1 MKALVVDNG
10 STFVKELISL
20 LQKVDVETSLVS
32 RDSFKRGQESE
43 YDFLVLSGGHLANTN
58 VMENLHLYDEEIAT
72 IERSDKPILGI
83 CLGHQLIASVFG
95 GEIQR
100 ADDKIRGVFP
110 IAKVLEHPVL
120 DSVGNLNVFEAHQ
133 YSVKKIRPPLISIA
147 ESKTGIE
154 ILGVDGRKIIGFQF
168 HPEMNQ
174 AEDGGRQLVKNFI
187 KIYT

>member
-1 MKALVVDNG
+1 MKALVVNNG
-10 STFVKELISL
+10 STFVKELTNL
-20 LQKVDVETSLVS
+20 LQKIDVETSIVF
-32 RDSFKRGQESE
+32 REDFRTGQEAE

-58 VMENLHLYDEEIAT
+58 VMENLHIYEEEVKVIKNT
-72 IERSDKPILGI
+72 NKPILGI

-95 GEIQR
+95 GEIDR

-110 IAKVLEHPVL
+110 ITKVFEHPIL

-133 YSVKKIRPPLISIA
+133 YSVKRVRPPMLSIA
-147 ESKTGIE
+147 ESATGVE
-154 ILGVDGRKIIGFQF
+154 ILGVEGKKIIGFQF

-174 AEDGGRQLVKNFI
+174 AEDGGKQLVKNFI